1 MTHQDN
7 FKSLTSSLHRKEW
20 THVFNAR
27 KPAFTV
33 VALLLLTCLP
43 PLTFSAQ
50 SAERYIING
59 VPIENVAV
67 EPATAGVASTV
78 ENSAHSAA
86 SAKTKPA
93 MPPVNI
99 NTASVD
105 ELDQGLSGIGRR
117 KAEAIVEYRTR
128 HGAFSD
134 VRQLLEVKG
143 IGEGILKKNHERI
156 SL

>member
-1 MTHQDN
+1 M
-7 FKSLTSSLHRKEW
+7 
-20 THVFNAR
+20 FNAR

-33 VALLLLTCLP
+33 ALWLLTGWSQLI
-43 PLTFSAQ
+43 FSVQ
-50 SAERYIING
+50 GAERYIING
-59 VPIENVAV
+59 VPIENVAA
-67 EPATAGVASTV
+67 EPATAGIAPTVANAT
-78 ENSAHSAA
+78 HSAA
-86 SAKTKPA
+86 TAETKPA

-134 VRQLLEVKG
+134 ERQLLEVKG
-143 IGEGILKKNHERI
+143 IGEGILKKNRERI

>member
-7 FKSLTSSLHRKEW
+7 FKSLTSSVHRKEW

-33 VALLLLTCLP
+33 ALLLLTGLP
-43 PLTFSAQ
+43 LFTFSAQ

-59 VPIENVAV
+59 VPIENVAA

-93 MPPVNI
+93 MSSVNI

-143 IGEGILKKNHERI
+143 IGEGILKKNRERI